1 MTTLAE
7 IMRGESNI
15 GLGGLLAE
23 KFENRR
29 GIFGSLTG
37 NDNAGNISVVD
48 AILHRPKPVLTALG
62 QRLSTPANVPLGTQ
76 YPIETALNK
85 RFGTGTQAGE
95 VSYDSQEFPTFSR
108 ASNEYPNQ
116 RVLGDV

>member
-76 YPIETALNK
+76 YPVETALSK
-85 RFGTGTQAGE
+85 RFPAPGTPSGDVSPDTQNPYSLSGT
-95 VSYDSQEFPTFSR
+95 V
-108 ASNEYPNQ
+108 YPNDH
-116 RVLGDV
+116 VLANI